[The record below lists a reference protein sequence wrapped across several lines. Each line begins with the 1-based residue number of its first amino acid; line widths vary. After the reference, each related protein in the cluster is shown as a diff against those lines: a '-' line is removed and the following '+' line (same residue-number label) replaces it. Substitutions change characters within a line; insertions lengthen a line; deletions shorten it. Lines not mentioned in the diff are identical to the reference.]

1 MLFVI
6 AIAVHVLAVVHW
18 IGGVALVTTVIL
30 PTARRMDTV
39 EDRLRIFDLVESRFA
54 PQARI
59 SVLVVGITGLYML
72 NHLDLWRSML
82 AARGWWLDS
91 MVILWT
97 IFALML
103 FVVEPLFL
111 HSWFIRSVHT
121 DPEAAFRRMELLH
134 WVLLILS
141 LLTIGAAVAGTN
153 GLSIS

>member
-1 MLFVI
+1 MLFVA
-6 AIAVHVLAVVHW
+6 AIALHVLAVVHW

-30 PTARRMDTV
+30 PAARRMDTV

-59 SVLVVGITGLYML
+59 SVLVVGITGFYML
-72 NHLDLWRSML
+72 NHLDLWVSML
-82 AARGWWLDS
+82 SPRGWWLDS

-103 FVVEPLFL
+103 FIVEPLFL
-111 HSWFIRSVHT
+111 HFWFIRAVHT
-121 DPEAAFRRMELLH
+121 HPEAAFRRMELLH

-141 LLTIGAAVAGTN
+141 LLTIGAAVAGAN
-153 GLSIS
+153 GLSLS

>member
-1 MLFVI
+1 MLFVF
-6 AIAVHVLAVVHW
+6 AIALHVLAVVHW

-39 EDRLRIFDLVESRFA
+39 EERLHIFDLVESRFA

-82 AARGWWLDS
+82 SARGWWLDS

-97 IFALML
+97 
-103 FVVEPLFL
+103 
-111 HSWFIRSVHT
+111 RS
-121 DPEAAFRRMELLH
+121 EERRVGKECRSR
-134 WVLLILS
+134 WS
-141 LLTIGAAVAGTN
+141 P
-153 GLSIS
+153 

>member
-1 MLFVI
+1 MLFVF
-6 AIAVHVLAVVHW
+6 AIALHVLAVVHW

-39 EDRLRIFDLVESRFA
+39 EERLHIFDLVESRFA

-59 SVLVVGITGLYML
+59 SVLVVGVTGLYML
-72 NHLDLWRSML
+72 NHLDLWMPML

-91 MVILWT
+91 VVILWT
-97 IFALML
+97 MFALML
-103 FVVEPLFL
+103 YIVEPMFL
-111 HSWFIRSVHT
+111 HSWFSRAVHT

>member
-1 MLFVI
+1 MLFAA
-6 AIAVHVLAVVHW
+6 AIALHVIAVVHW

-30 PTARRMDTV
+30 PAARRMDTA

-59 SVLVVGITGLYML
+59 SVLVVGITGFYML
-72 NHLDLWRSML
+72 NHLGLWMAML
-82 AARGWWLDS
+82 TPRGWWLDS

-103 FVVEPLFL
+103 FVVEPLYL
-111 HSWFIRSVHT
+111 HFWFNRAVHT

-141 LLTIGAAVAGTN
+141 LLTIGAAVAGAN
-153 GLSIS
+153 GLPTS

>member
-1 MLFVI
+1 MLFVF
-6 AIAVHVLAVVHW
+6 AIALHVLAVVHW

-30 PTARRMDTV
+30 PAARRMDTA
-39 EDRLRIFDLVESRFA
+39 EERLRIFELIESRFA

-59 SVLVVGITGLYML
+59 SVLVVGITGFYML
-72 NHLDLWRSML
+72 NHLGLWMAML
-82 AARGWWLDS
+82 TPRGWWLDS

-103 FVVEPLFL
+103 FVVEPLYL
-111 HSWFIRSVHT
+111 HFWFNRAVHT

>member
-1 MLFVI
+1 MLFVF
-6 AIAVHVLAVVHW
+6 AIALHVLAVVHW

-30 PTARRMDTV
+30 PAARRMDTA

-59 SVLVVGITGLYML
+59 SVLVVGITGFYML
-72 NHLDLWRSML
+72 NHLDLWVSML
-82 AARGWWLDS
+82 SPRGWWLDS

-103 FVVEPLFL
+103 FIVEPLFL
-111 HSWFIRSVHT
+111 HFWFIRAVQT

-141 LLTIGAAVAGTN
+141 LLTIGAAVAAAN
-153 GLSIS
+153 GLSLS